1 MYPSTFFS
9 CESAMYCMQYSRSKD
24 SETFKYHFIQGC
36 SITTWTKKGAGYL
49 EMSMQLFNSLK
60 FLKVKW
66 YPEGEGREV
75 KKSPKNCPRSC
86 EQPNTTT
93 VKGNN
98 EYIMG
103 SFMEVCTVVTMCP
116 YMPSLVYTHTIQ
128 VDYKHIPT
136 KPLIISVH
144 I

>member
-1 MYPSTFFS
+1 MV
-9 CESAMYCMQYSRSKD
+9 SR
-24 SETFKYHFIQGC
+24 G
-36 SITTWTKKGAGYL
+36 
-49 EMSMQLFNSLK
+49 
-60 FLKVKW
+60 
-66 YPEGEGREV
+66 GREV
-75 KKSPKNCPRSC
+75 KKSPKSCPRSC
-86 EQPNTTT
+86 EQPNTAT

-116 YMPSLVYTHTIQ
+116 YMPSLVYTHKIQ